1 MYLAGLFAS
10 LTVAAN
16 QYFINVYKKKENESF
31 VEGEDIFPIY
41 LYICYLGY
49 FGMSACQYVKSPT
62 LRLVHWVSRQ
72 DDILPAFIFT
82 SEN

>member
-31 VEGEDIFPIY
+31 VEEEDIFPIY
-41 LYICYLGY
+41 MYICYLGY

-62 LRLVHWVSRQ
+62 LRLVDWVTR
-72 DDILPAFIFT
+72 
-82 SEN
+82 